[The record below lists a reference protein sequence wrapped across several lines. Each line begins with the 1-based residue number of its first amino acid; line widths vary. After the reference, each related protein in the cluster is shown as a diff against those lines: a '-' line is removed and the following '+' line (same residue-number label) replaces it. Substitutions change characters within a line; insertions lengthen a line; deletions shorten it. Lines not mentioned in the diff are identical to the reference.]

1 MLAVFRFI
9 KNSPLSFQ
17 NTMTSSIGLSDFLKM
32 VITVMKLSFKV
43 ARVVNL
49 KLVFTD

>member
-1 MLAVFRFI
+1 ML
-9 KNSPLSFQ
+9 LSKEMSNIYTKF
-17 NTMTSSIGLSDFLKM
+17 SIGRKPLFS
-32 VITVMKLSFKV
+32 KLQISKFKV

>member
-1 MLAVFRFI
+1 ML
-9 KNSPLSFQ
+9 LSKEMSNIYTKF
-17 NTMTSSIGLSDFLKM
+17 SIGRKALSS
-32 VITVMKLSFKV
+32 KLQISKFKV